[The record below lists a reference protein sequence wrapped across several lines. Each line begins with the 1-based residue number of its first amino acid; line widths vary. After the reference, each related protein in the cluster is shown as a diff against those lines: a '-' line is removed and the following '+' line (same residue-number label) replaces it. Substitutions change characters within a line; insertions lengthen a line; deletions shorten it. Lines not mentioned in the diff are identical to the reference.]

1 MVEYEHPDHAK
12 NGDRDGD
19 HQRPN
24 RPATVYRSYGCRLA
38 HAEQTSLTPV
48 KFRLPQGWID

>member
-48 KFRLPQGWID
+48 KFRLPRLN